1 MNLRKSLVVAALLTA
16 GTFWHGTVSAQK
28 PAAQPTVIKVSDMHC
43 AACAQKISRKLYAV
57 PGVVQVKTNLKQHS
71 AVVTPEKT
79 RQPDPLAIWD
89 AVEAAGFAPTEISGP
104 AGKFASKEDLEKG
117 LKRTARRP

>member
-1 MNLRKSLVVAALLTA
+1 MYLRPTLVLAALLT
-16 GTFWHGTVSAQK
+16 VSGLWNSPALAQK
-28 PAAQPTVIKVSDMHC
+28 PSATPTVIKVSDMHC

-71 AVVTPEKT
+71 AVVTPEKSK
-79 RQPDPLAIWD
+79 QPDPLAIWE

-117 LKRTARRP
+117 LKRTARR

>member
-1 MNLRKSLVVAALLTA
+1 MNLRKSLLAAALLATGSLWCGPA
-16 GTFWHGTVSAQK
+16 LAQK

-57 PGVVQVKTNLKQHS
+57 PGVVQVKTNLKQHA

-79 RQPDPLAIWD
+79 RQPDPVAIWE

-117 LKRTARRP
+117 LKRTARR